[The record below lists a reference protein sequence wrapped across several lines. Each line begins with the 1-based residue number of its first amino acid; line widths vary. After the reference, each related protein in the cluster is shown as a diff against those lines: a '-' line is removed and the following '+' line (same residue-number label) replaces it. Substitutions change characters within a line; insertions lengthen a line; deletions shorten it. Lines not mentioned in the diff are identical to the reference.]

1 VAALYRM
8 ERRITNFRVA
18 PPLEPSATKDSA
30 GTRNTPHIHASL
42 ILAVA
47 FALANTAARPACAF
61 GAPAA
66 PHAARRPIAI
76 DSRQTLTY
84 NRVA

>member
-1 VAALYRM
+1 M
-8 ERRITNFRVA
+8 ERRITIFRVA
-18 PPLEPSATKDSA
+18 PPLAPTATKASA
-30 GTRNTPHIHASL
+30 GTRNTPHTYASL
-42 ILAVA
+42 ILVVA
-47 FALANTAARPACAF
+47 FALANAVARPACAF

-76 DSRQTLTY
+76 DTRQTLTY